1 MRTALILLGMMAS
14 AFAESREVR
23 AGQPL
28 VLTDLY
34 IPGGAVEP
42 TPRRDRTPP
51 LVVRLL
57 ETKPAQDGHRYDFEI
72 TGLDPGTHDL
82 ADFLTAVNPAD
93 APDMPEILLEI
104 TSGLPEGIVLPSE
117 LPPAEIPALG
127 GYKTKMIA
135 AAAVWCAGLVAMVV
149 WIRRKKSGATISS
162 EHVATLAERLQ
173 PLLERAASGNLD
185 DAGRASLERL
195 VIGRWREKLPEIS
208 ALPPAEAMVKLRVHP
223 EASPLILQLERW
235 LHAREGNVSAADLE
249 ALLAPYR

>member
-1 MRTALILLGMMAS
+1 MRAALILLGMAVA
-14 AFAESREVR
+14 AFAETREARV
-23 AGQPL
+23 GQPL
-28 VLTDLY
+28 VLTDIY
-34 IPGGAVEP
+34 IPGGAAEP
-42 TPRRDRTPP
+42 KPRRDRTPP

-82 ADFLTAVNPAD
+82 ADYLTAVNPAD
-93 APDMPEILLEI
+93 APKIPEILLEI
-104 TSGLPEGIVLPSE
+104 TSGLPEGIVLPSA
-117 LPPAEIPALG
+117 LPPAKLPALG

-135 AAAVWCAGLVAMVV
+135 AAAVWCAGLVALVV
-149 WIRRKKSGATISS
+149 WIRRRKSGTTVAS

>member
-1 MRTALILLGMMAS
+1 MAS
-14 AFAESREVR
+14 AFAETREARV
-23 AGQPL
+23 GQPL

-57 ETKPAQDGHRYDFEI
+57 ETKPAQDGYRYDFEI
-72 TGLDPGTHDL
+72 TGLDPGTHNL
-82 ADFLTAVNPAD
+82 ADYLTAVDPSD
-93 APDMPEILLEI
+93 APEIPEILLEI

-117 LPPAEIPALG
+117 LPPAKLPALG

-135 AAAVWCAGLVAMVV
+135 AAAVWGVGFVALVV
-149 WIRRKKSGATISS
+149 WIRRKKKAAAVSS
-162 EHVATLAERLQ
+162 EHVATLAERLR

-185 DAGRASLERL
+185 DSGRASLERL

-208 ALPPAEAMVKLRVHP
+208 ALPPAEAMVKLRAHP

-235 LHAREGNVSAADLE
+235 LHAREGNVSPADLE